1 MCRAERPPKLLAEIV
16 GHQGSLKA
24 VKTIGDAVPQNK
36 LFDSQLEQRFIE
48 ALRRKAAD
56 GSARIEVTGEI
67 VRGKAGYFLTAG
79 EHHWR
84 VEPQVNLGPDQGVV
98 IPSKPD
104 FVLWPETDSGCLPI
118 AVFLDGWKYH
128 KDKVGDDIA
137 KRMAMARSGRFSVWS
152 LTYDDIAR
160 FLEPATAAPE
170 SRVVVGACGR
180 NGCGHSDVRALRRSR
195 AHQLP
200 YADGV

>member
-1 MCRAERPPKLLAEIV
+1 M
-16 GHQGSLKA
+16 
-24 VKTIGDAVPQNK
+24 PQNN

-56 GSARIEVTGEI
+56 GSARIEVKGDL
-67 VRGKAGYFLTAG
+67 VRGKAGYFLKAG
-79 EHHWR
+79 AQHWR

-118 AVFLDGWKYH
+118 AVFLDGWQYH

-137 KRMAMARSGRFSVWS
+137 KRMAIARSGRFSVWS

-160 FLEPATAAPE
+160 FLEPALRGAGVG
-170 SRVVVGACGR
+170 VVVGACGR
-180 NGCGHSDVRALRRSR
+180 HGCGHADVRALRRCR